1 MSSAA
6 NPPLNR
12 SAWLGYDT
20 PEPVIGGPQPSE
32 HPADRPR
39 GSDMDVSGIGSVH
52 HSAPI
57 ARAQATQQASLP
69 AETVRISTEDQVE
82 ISAAARLLDEASAI
96 SGVRAERLQA
106 IKAAIEAGT
115 YDTDV
120 KLEAALE
127 RMINEIGF
135 DERA

>member
-1 MSSAA
+1 MTSAPK
-6 NPPLNR
+6 PPLNR
-12 SAWLGYDT
+12 FPGLGYDKCE
-20 PEPVIGGPQPSE
+20 PETGGPQPSE
-32 HPADRPR
+32 PPADRPR
-39 GSDMDVSGIGSVH
+39 GSDMDVSSIGSVH

-57 ARAQATQQASLP
+57 ARAQPTQQASLT
-69 AETVRISTEDQVE
+69 AETVRISTDDQVE
-82 ISAAARLLDEASAI
+82 ISAAARLSDEASAV

-120 KLEAALE
+120 RLETALE
-127 RMINEIGF
+127 RLLDEIGF